1 MSIKDKVHAMYL
13 IFWHGTT
20 NIMLTFSSELSTWD
34 SVQTIMGIIGV
45 ALMILSTY
53 AGIYFLSEKEL
64 TEKES
69 NLRINIIGTMAAL
82 SVMLLVIGLL
92 IPFCD

>member
-1 MSIKDKVHAMYL
+1 MYL
-13 IFWHGTT
+13 IFWHGTA

>member
-1 MSIKDKVHAMYL
+1 MYL
-13 IFWHGTT
+13 IFWHGTA
-20 NIMLTFSSELSTWD
+20 NIMLNFSSELSTWD

-82 SVMLLVIGLL
+82 SVLLLVIGLL

>member
-1 MSIKDKVHAMYL
+1 MYL
-13 IFWHGTT
+13 IFWHGIA
-20 NIMLTFSSELSTWD
+20 NIMLNFSSELSTWE
-34 SVQTIMGIIGV
+34 SVQTIMGVIGV

-69 NLRINIIGTMAAL
+69 SLRINIIGTMTAL
-82 SVMLLVIGLL
+82 SVLLLVIGLL
-92 IPFCD
+92 LPLCD

>member
-1 MSIKDKVHAMYL
+1 MYL
-13 IFWHGTT
+13 IFWHGTA
-20 NIMLTFSSELSTWD
+20 NIMLNFSSELSTWE
-34 SVQTIMGIIGV
+34 SVQTIMGIVGV

-69 NLRINIIGTMAAL
+69 SLRINIIGTMAAL
-82 SVMLLVIGLL
+82 SVLLLVIGSL
-92 IPFCD
+92 IPLCD